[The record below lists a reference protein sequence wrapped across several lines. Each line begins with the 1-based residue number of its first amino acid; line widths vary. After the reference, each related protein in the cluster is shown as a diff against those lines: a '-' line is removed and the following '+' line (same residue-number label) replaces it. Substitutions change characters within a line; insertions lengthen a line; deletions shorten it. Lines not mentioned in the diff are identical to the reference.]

1 MGRAAGFGRQPVG
14 REVDGKLVE
23 MGWFLGCVGWFLCLI
38 WAAGSLA
45 SSPGSESALGLLF
58 QAQARAT
65 CYRWKLVSSLGPPNG
80 QRAPA
85 PPGPSAQNSPCA
97 RVAHVGVACS
107 EPHEGVIHRQVVT
120 TGMQGA
126 RGRGASSGR
135 ELRTRGGGW
144 AEGWRGR
151 KGGRGSACVH
161 FRRREVDSAAR
172 RGHLAAKEAWKTWRR

>member
-1 MGRAAGFGRQPVG
+1 MFLFFRGPCTLKSSCEISVVSWVCWVVPVL
-14 REVDGKLVE
+14 D
-23 MGWFLGCVGWFLCLI
+23 LGCWEPGLV
-38 WAAGSLA
+38 
-45 SSPGSESALGLLF
+45 PGSET
-58 QAQARAT
+58 AQERAT